1 MQKVGSELMQ
11 KLSRLLKTES
21 DPALTKLT
29 SLLPLTLPRTGGSL
43 LLLLLVGGSLLLWG
57 LAADCGRLWSVVGRG
72 SLKLWAEHR
81 PPGFRGLGYGWAL
94 QGPSLEGDGEEQ
106 ENMELG
112 DQVSL
117 NLHISPL
124 GKVGAQAKM
133 SNLWTLLEHHISA
146 IGFVGSGTPVVFK
159 LPGISFC
166 PRVL

>member
-1 MQKVGSELMQ
+1 
-11 KLSRLLKTES
+11 
-21 DPALTKLT
+21 
-29 SLLPLTLPRTGGSL
+29 
-43 LLLLLVGGSLLLWG
+43 
-57 LAADCGRLWSVVGRG
+57 
-72 SLKLWAEHR
+72 
-81 PPGFRGLGYGWAL
+81 
-94 QGPSLEGDGEEQ
+94 
-106 ENMELG
+106 MELG